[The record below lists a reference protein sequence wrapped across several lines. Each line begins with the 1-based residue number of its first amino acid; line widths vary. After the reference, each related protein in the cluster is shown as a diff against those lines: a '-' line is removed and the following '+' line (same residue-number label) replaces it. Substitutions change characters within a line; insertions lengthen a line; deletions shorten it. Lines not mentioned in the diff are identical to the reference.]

1 MRQRSRG
8 WIMREVDML
17 SMLRFIDEKVHS
29 EAVETHHRDTLIR
42 LRAILENDLK
52 DLRRGSSSSD
62 QADDQEEAA

>member
-1 MRQRSRG
+1 MRHQMRG
-8 WIMREVDML
+8 WFMPEADML
-17 SMLRFIDEKVHS
+17 SMLRLINEKICS
-29 EAVETHHRDTLIR
+29 TEIETRHRDTLIR